1 LNVKYLIGKLMDES
15 PELRDLARGKSQTEA
30 MTTKIYE

>member
-1 LNVKYLIGKLMDES
+1 MDES

>member
-15 PELRDLARGKSQTEA
+15 PELRDFARGKSQTEA